1 MPLPERFEGTQW
13 NGVWRNA
20 MLDTSLALSL
30 RHIVKV
36 FGGVKALD
44 DASFE
49 VQRGTV
55 HGLVGQNGAGKST
68 LIKIL
73 AGLHQPESGQIVVN
87 GTVQVNLTP
96 HAVEQL
102 GIHFIHQDRLLVPS
116 FTVGEA
122 LLLGEEITLAPKS
135 LGRVIPL
142 INRRAMQRHAAAI
155 LKNYFDLTLPPGA
168 LISSL
173 TTAQKQIVQIS
184 RALLRKPAVL
194 VFDEPTAALVRTEAD
209 MLFALIRRLRD
220 DGITIVYISHY
231 LNEIEALCDRVTVLR
246 GGKDV
251 ATLDPKSTP
260 PAGIASLMVE
270 RDIQEMFPKKVVP
283 IADPVLSVVNLCHR
297 SAYRDIS
304 FSVRRGEIVGLTGLL
319 GSGAKEVIRTLFGLE
334 RPQSGVIRRGGE
346 AVAIRSPVEAV
357 RRGTALV
364 PEDRRG
370 RGVALSLSVAENTTL
385 ASLGRFSKG
394 GFLQRVS
401 ERKEVDRLIKALAIR
416 TPSRDASVRTLS
428 GGNQQK
434 VVLAKWLSRQA
445 DLYILDEPTVG
456 IDIGSKVEIYRL
468 IGDLAARGAGI
479 LILSTD
485 LPELIGIA
493 DRIIV
498 MYRGQVIRDGPASA
512 TSADGVLAAAIGSEE
527 VRNVG

>member
-1 MPLPERFEGTQW
+1 MPDGK
-13 NGVWRNA
+13 
-20 MLDTSLALSL
+20 LALSL

-49 VQRGTV
+49 VERGTV

-73 AGLHQPESGQIVVN
+73 AGLHQPEGGQIVID
-87 GTVQVNLTP
+87 GAVQENLTP
-96 HAVEQL
+96 HHVEQL

-122 LLLGEEITLAPKS
+122 LLLGQEITLAPKS

-142 INRRAMQRHAAAI
+142 INRRAMQRHAAEI
-155 LKNYFDLTLPPGA
+155 LRTYFDLALPPGA

-173 TTAQKQIVQIS
+173 TTAQKQIVQIT
-184 RALLRKPAVL
+184 RALLRKPSVL
-194 VFDEPTAALVRTEAD
+194 VFDEPTAALVRKEAD
-209 MLFALIRRLRD
+209 ILFALIKRLRD
-220 DGITIVYISHY
+220 DGITIIYISHY

-246 GGKDV
+246 NGKDV

-260 PAGIASLMVE
+260 AAGIASLMVE
-270 RDIQEMFPKKVVP
+270 RNIQEMFPKQIVP
-283 IADPVLSVVNLCHR
+283 IGAPVLSVENLGHR
-297 SAYRDIS
+297 SAYRGVS
-304 FSVRRGEIVGLTGLL
+304 FKVHRGEIVGLTGLL
-319 GSGAKEVIRTLFGLE
+319 GSGAKEVIRTLYGLE
-334 RPQSGVIRRGGE
+334 RPQSGTIRRGGE
-346 AVAIRSPVEAV
+346 AVTVRSAVEAV

-370 RGVALSLSVAENTTL
+370 HGVALGLSVAENITL

-394 GFLQRVS
+394 GFLRRVA

-416 TPSRDASVRTLS
+416 TPSREASVRTLS

-434 VVLAKWLSRQA
+434 VVLAKWLRRQA

-485 LPELIGIA
+485 LPELVGIA

-498 MYRGQVIRDGPASA
+498 MYRGQVIRDGAASA
-512 TSADGVLAAAIGSEE
+512 TSVDGVLAAATGSWE

>member
-1 MPLPERFEGTQW
+1 MP
-13 NGVWRNA
+13 
-20 MLDTSLALSL
+20 DTGLSLSL
-30 RHIVKV
+30 RHIVKQ
-36 FGGVKALD
+36 FGGVRALD
-44 DASFE
+44 DATFE
-49 VQRGTV
+49 VRRGSV

-73 AGLHQPESGQIVVN
+73 AGLHKPDGGEILIDGKTEQ
-87 GTVQVNLTP
+87 NLTP
-96 HAVEQL
+96 HHVERL

-122 LLLGEEITLAPKS
+122 LLLGQEITLAPRTV
-135 LGRVIPL
+135 GRVIPL
-142 INRRAMQRHAAAI
+142 LNRRAMQRHAAEI

-173 TTAQKQIVQIS
+173 TTAQKQIVQIT
-184 RALLRKPAVL
+184 RALLRKPSVI
-194 VFDEPTAALVRTEAD
+194 VFDEPTAALVRREAD
-209 MLFALIRRLRD
+209 ILFALIRRLRD
-220 DGITIVYISHY
+220 EGITIVYISHY

-246 GGKDV
+246 NGKDV
-251 ATLDPKSTP
+251 ASLDKAEIS
-260 PAGIASLMVE
+260 AGAIASLMVE
-270 RDIQEMFPKKVVP
+270 RDIGDMFPKQVVP
-283 IADPVLSVVNLCHR
+283 LGEPVLTVTDLRHR
-297 SAYRDIS
+297 SAYSDIG
-304 FSVRRGEIVGLTGLL
+304 FTVRRGEIVGITGLL

-334 RPQSGVIRRGGE
+334 RPQSGEIRHDGKVV
-346 AVAIRSPVEAV
+346 AVRNTVEAV
-357 RRGTALV
+357 GRGTALV

-370 RGVALSLSVAENTTL
+370 HGVALGLSVAENTTL
-385 ASLGRFSKG
+385 ASLSRFSKV
-394 GFLQRVS
+394 GFLGRLA
-401 ERKEVDRLIKALAIR
+401 ERGEVDRLIKALAIR
-416 TPSRDASVRTLS
+416 TPSREAAVRTLS

-485 LPELIGIA
+485 LPELVGIA

-498 MYRGQVIRDGPASA
+498 MYRGEIIRDGAASA
-512 TSADGVLAAAIGSEE
+512 TSVDGVLAAATGSWE
-527 VRNVG
+527 VRHVG